1 MKYSATLNGKQYEV
15 ELERVDEYAPI
26 PRGGVAAA
34 APTAPI
40 TSPAVK
46 AAPAAPAP
54 APAPAPAAAG
64 GEGSVVIESPMPGKI
79 LAIKAQPGTAVTAGQ
94 VILVLEAMKMENE
107 IVAPQAGTVASVN
120 VAVGEMVEP
129 GAKLATMN

>member
-1 MKYSATLNGKQYEV
+1 
-15 ELERVDEYAPI
+15 
-26 PRGGVAAA
+26 
-34 APTAPI
+34 
-40 TSPAVK
+40 
-46 AAPAAPAP
+46 P

>member
-40 TSPAVK
+40 TAPAVK
-46 AAPAAPAP
+46 AAPAAP

-79 LAIKAQPGTAVTAGQ
+79 LKVNVTPGQAVKYGDT
-94 VILVLEAMKMENE
+94 VIIMEAMKMETE
-107 IVAPQAGTVASVN
+107 IVAQSDGTVAQVL
-120 VAVGEMVEP
+120 VKAGDMVDT
-129 GAKLATMN
+129 GAALISMN

>member
-1 MKYSATLNGKQYEV
+1 
-15 ELERVDEYAPI
+15 
-26 PRGGVAAA
+26 
-34 APTAPI
+34 
-40 TSPAVK
+40 
-46 AAPAAPAP
+46 
-54 APAPAPAAAG
+54 
-64 GEGSVVIESPMPGKI
+64 MPGKI